1 MPGDHALE
9 PDAPPTCHPRP
20 AADNLAVEAG
30 IELGAAIGVELEVD
44 GASREVRIDAKSA
57 NVARRQRLEPNRLP
71 DPRGRR
77 VEDPLRPAP
86 PELLAARDGLVFER
100 VFGAND
106 EHVVARPQRLCDVDA
121 EGRVPALVA
130 SQLPIVDPHRGA
142 IVDRTKVQG
151 EPFSL
156 RGVESPPVPD
166 DIAGNLADPG
176 ELRLGAERNHD
187 VAIEGRPRAGAE
199 PPLAV
204 QVDPIRAAESRTR
217 VLGSWSSPAE
227 QVCPSP
233 PGGPWPPTS
242 PRGGGD

>member
-1 MPGDHALE
+1 
-9 PDAPPTCHPRP
+9 
-20 AADNLAVEAG
+20 
-30 IELGAAIGVELEVD
+30 
-44 GASREVRIDAKSA
+44 
-57 NVARRQRLEPNRLP
+57 QRLEPNRLP

-86 PELLAARDGLVFER
+86 PELLAAREGLVFEW

-106 EHVVARPQRLCDVDA
+106 EHVVARPQRLCDLDA

-166 DIAGNLADPG
+166 DIAGNLAVTG
-176 ELRLGAERNHD
+176 ELGIGAERNNGG
-187 VAIEGRPRAGAE
+187 AEEGRVRAGAV
-199 PPLAV
+199 LHIV
-204 QVDPIRAAESRTR
+204 GLVDA
-217 VLGSWSSPAE
+217 
-227 QVCPSP
+227 
-233 PGGPWPPTS
+233 
-242 PRGGGD
+242 D